1 MRPQSHVLR
10 QPRHDNTIWIKII
23 GSPRCSNVVSHGT
36 CCHKHSGRRLRSQ
49 AEMKYVKPLNLY
61 MQWRKELTN
70 RRLLG
75 LYLDNEAIRGSTNLH
90 DKLQTLIS
98 RYNVM
103 GLVLNYPH
111 LTNTDIP
118 YGFIRCG
125 VMMDGHEKEFSF
137 DSQVS
142 YYNARHMNHPAP
154 YEAGF
159 YQNKW
164 GHGRWRLQ
172 SDAKLFGDLYH
183 EDQDLKSLSAELEAL
198 EKSDYGLKTARFIN
212 NLSNSLNFGG
222 INFTYWDKTI
232 TPKGYLHSGVFVSW
246 CHCQGLGS
254 LKTPGVV

>member
-75 LYLDNEAIRGSTNLH
+75 LYLDNEAIRVGTSSIRILGHAFFVEEWCRGITNLH

-137 DSQVS
+137 DS
-142 YYNARHMNHPAP
+142 
-154 YEAGF
+154 
-159 YQNKW
+159 
-164 GHGRWRLQ
+164 
-172 SDAKLFGDLYH
+172 
-183 EDQDLKSLSAELEAL
+183 
-198 EKSDYGLKTARFIN
+198 
-212 NLSNSLNFGG
+212 
-222 INFTYWDKTI
+222 
-232 TPKGYLHSGVFVSW
+232 
-246 CHCQGLGS
+246 
-254 LKTPGVV
+254 